1 METDIKIIETV
12 DSTNTEVRSLAD
24 KGAPEG
30 TCVMSFMQRCGQGR
44 SGRTFYSP
52 ECGNLYMSLL
62 LRCRNR
68 MTFDMITPTAAV
80 ATVEGIKD
88 HFGIQT
94 GIKWVNDIMLG
105 GRKVC
110 GIIAK
115 AENFG
120 TDDQYVI
127 LGTGINIYEP
137 EVLPD
142 DIKDKYG
149 SLLGKKCDRTK
160 ADRQKEAEGLG
171 RAVLKRF
178 IHYYES
184 CDHKDIIDRYR
195 KYCMFIGK
203 RVEYLSGENV
213 YEAVAAGIDDNGS
226 VLLEHN
232 GLVRAYSDGEI
243 RITVKDK

>member
-1 METDIKIIETV
+1 METDIRIMESV
-12 DSTNTEVRSLAD
+12 DSTNTEIKKLAD

-30 TCVMSFMQRCGQGR
+30 TCVMAFEQRRGEGR

-62 LRCRNR
+62 LRCKAGR
-68 MTFDMITPTAAV
+68 TFDMITPAAAV

-94 GIKWVNDIMLG
+94 GIKWVNDIILG

-120 TDDQYVI
+120 EPDSYVI
-127 LGTGINIYEP
+127 LGTGINIYDP
-137 EVLPD
+137 EVIPD
-142 DIKDKYG
+142 DIKDIYG
-149 SLLGKKCDRTK
+149 SLFGRKCDLTK
-160 ADRQKEAEGLG
+160 DEWMAEAEGLG
-171 RAVLKRF
+171 RAVLNRF
-178 IHYYES
+178 IHYYGS
-184 CDHKDIIDRYR
+184 DDHKEMIDRYR

-203 RVEYLSGENV
+203 KVRYISGGNEK
-213 YEAVAAGIDDNGS
+213 EAVAVGIDDNAS
-226 VLLEHN
+226 VMLRCD
-232 GLVRAYSDGEI
+232 GIVRSYSDGEI
-243 RITVKDK
+243 RITVEDM